1 MRWGR
6 LNPPR
11 KKAFYN
17 SSEKLFLG
25 AEPAEQRHFAQPGFD
40 GNFAGCRSFETF
52 TRKYPGRSIKKSL

>member
-11 KKAFYN
+11 KEPFYDG
-17 SSEKLFLG
+17 SEKLLFC

-40 GNFAGCRSFETF
+40 SNFAGCSSFETF
-52 TRKYPGRSIKKSL
+52 PCKYPGGCIKKSL